1 MRTGRATTA
10 PHAVQPKFTTNRAD
24 GGQHAD
30 SPDVVFVVRRAGT
43 PGARRTVVGID
54 IGGGAAIIYRMAMI
68 RIVAQLST
76 LLAVT
81 WGVFVLSTFSL
92 LILRPGGNPLAV
104 LALGAVFGLVL
115 VAMLAVICVP
125 LLVLTR
131 NVARR
136 RVALALVASLT
147 VSVISF
153 VFCAW
158 LISESADTMQGNLR
172 FWGRFPA
179 VFLANFIPF
188 PVAGCVFGARSLGIF
203 AR

>member
-1 MRTGRATTA
+1 MNLEG
-10 PHAVQPKFTTNRAD
+10 VQ
-24 GGQHAD
+24 
-30 SPDVVFVVRRAGT
+30 S

-81 WGVFVLSTFSL
+81 WGVFGQHVQPLDPASGRESSGGARVRRR
-92 LILRPGGNPLAV
+92 LRPRARCDAGGDLRAS
-104 LALGAVFGLVL
+104 A
-115 VAMLAVICVP
+115 
-125 LLVLTR
+125 VLTR

-153 VFCAW
+153 ASVR
-158 LISESADTMQGNLR
+158 G
-172 FWGRFPA
+172 
-179 VFLANFIPF
+179 
-188 PVAGCVFGARSLGIF
+188 
-203 AR
+203 